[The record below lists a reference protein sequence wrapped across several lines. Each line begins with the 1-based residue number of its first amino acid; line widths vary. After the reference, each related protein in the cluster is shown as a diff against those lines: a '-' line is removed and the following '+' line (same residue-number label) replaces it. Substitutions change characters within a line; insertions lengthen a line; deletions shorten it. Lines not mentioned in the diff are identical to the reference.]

1 MNIERIKQLEKWVGE
16 DPTDPFNKY
25 GLALEVQHIDRL
37 KADGLFSEL
46 LTHHKDYLPT
56 YYTAAQF
63 YADYDNRKAIAIL
76 EQGIALAKIL
86 EEPKAVRELQSALDQ
101 LLF

>member
-1 MNIERIKQLEKWVGE
+1 MNLERINQLEKWASE

-25 GLALEVQHIDRL
+25 GLALEVQHIDRQ
-37 KADGLFSEL
+37 KADGLFTEL

-63 YADYDNRKAIAIL
+63 YTDFDNRKAINIL
-76 EQGIALAKIL
+76 EAGIVLAKVL
-86 EEPKAVRELQSALDQ
+86 GDNKTARELQSALDE